1 MARKRDQGG
10 DTMIREASG
19 ELLALEAAIEARET
33 FGAPVRQDWIARRDE
48 LRAEAPAAP
57 PA

>member
-1 MARKRDQGG
+1 MAQKQHQSG
-10 DTMIREASG
+10 DAGVREASG

-33 FGAPVRQDWIARRDE
+33 LGAPARHDWIARRDQ